1 MERIEVEK
9 SCRTFGSVWTLA
21 GNASIFATMRPSF
34 ASLLVLF
41 SFASS
46 TAGKAL
52 AWGEPHRAIT
62 RAALEVLPTWQV
74 DALGAEFAALGDN
87 YCLIPD
93 NVFTDKANAKFAT
106 MDIHPGEVYLKR
118 LHLPSPEQAENLITV
133 QYFVNKAVVALREG
147 KMGDA
152 ARYMGTLCHLIE
164 DFGSPSHTIPGDNM
178 FTLLQQFMPP
188 SEIMKGKLLHGPIE
202 NGNFKVSISGYQ
214 PQLLGASVEEVSW
227 HLLHRIHDGIIRAR
241 STTIPIIQA
250 LYANDA
256 ATVLKHQMI
265 AAESDARIVADAVH
279 SFLCLGSGRFDE
291 EALAQLQTCPIC
303 AFWPVEAVNLYYPQS
318 EFFSSPF
325 WGHAHS
331 GEVLEGGA
339 KAVPIRLSVA
349 TEEGSIEKSFPRG
362 ISPGMGKPLTWH
374 LPPSVYRRFTSLVG
388 LQLELGQKGRV
399 EFTVLGDGK
408 SLATVTLNGT
418 DPAHEFD
425 CDITGVKLLRL
436 STISRGLDPKSNYA
450 VWADPQLVK
459 TQE

>member
-1 MERIEVEK
+1 
-9 SCRTFGSVWTLA
+9 
-21 GNASIFATMRPSF
+21 
-34 ASLLVLF
+34 
-41 SFASS
+41 
-46 TAGKAL
+46 
-52 AWGEPHRAIT
+52 
-62 RAALEVLPTWQV
+62 
-74 DALGAEFAALGDN
+74 
-87 YCLIPD
+87 
-93 NVFTDKANAKFAT
+93 
-106 MDIHPGEVYLKR
+106 
-118 LHLPSPEQAENLITV
+118 
-133 QYFVNKAVVALREG
+133 
-147 KMGDA
+147 
-152 ARYMGTLCHLIE
+152 
-164 DFGSPSHTIPGDNM
+164 M

-227 HLLHRIHDGIIRAR
+227 RLLHRIHDGIIRAR

-291 EALAQLQTCPIC
+291 EALAQLQTCPIY

-374 LPPSVYRRFTSLVG
+374 LPPSVYRRFTALVG
-388 LQLELGQKGRV
+388 LQLELGLKGRV